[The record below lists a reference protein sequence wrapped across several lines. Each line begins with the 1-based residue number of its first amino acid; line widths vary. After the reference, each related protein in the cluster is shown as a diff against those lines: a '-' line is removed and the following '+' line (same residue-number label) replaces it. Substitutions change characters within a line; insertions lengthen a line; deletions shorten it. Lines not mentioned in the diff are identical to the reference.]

1 MQATKF
7 LSGQDHAVVCKLTA
21 AGDLEFGQ
29 QVRNMQILLF
39 LTGHVIDDVALVHH
53 DEAVAI
59 LDGILHVM
67 GDHHGGEVVFLHDL
81 GC

>member
-1 MQATKF
+1 
-7 LSGQDHAVVCKLTA
+7 
-21 AGDLEFGQ
+21 
-29 QVRNMQILLF
+29 MQILLF

-81 GC
+81 G

>member
-1 MQATKF
+1 
-7 LSGQDHAVVCKLTA
+7 
-21 AGDLEFGQ
+21 
-29 QVRNMQILLF
+29 MQILLF

-67 GDHHGGEVVFLHDL
+67 GDHHGCQMIAVYDHVCDLENL
-81 GC
+81 GCRLRIKSSSVLIQKKKLRLF

>member
-1 MQATKF
+1 
-7 LSGQDHAVVCKLTA
+7 
-21 AGDLEFGQ
+21 
-29 QVRNMQILLF
+29 MQILLF

-67 GDHHGGEVVFLHDL
+67 GDHHGGQVVFLHDPGREGQHL
-81 GC
+81 SLIHISGAK